1 MEIKIDSTYKG
12 TRILFAETAKSKRVL
27 LNDMIEILESYGYQE
42 IMIPIIQKQETFASK
57 VGDENQNMMYNFK
70 DRGNRDLCLSPEYTA
85 IIEKMGSEY
94 FKYNKDV
101 KMFYIGECFRGE
113 NTQRGRW
120 RQFTQF
126 GVEVINPS
134 EDYLEEMVRI
144 SKKLVE
150 LVTDNY
156 DINLDVTRGLDYYE
170 DGKGF
175 EISCPDLGSSKQVCG
190 GGSYSN
196 GIGFAVGIDRILL
209 CNK

>member
-1 MEIKIDSTYKG
+1 
-12 TRILFAETAKSKRVL
+12 
-27 LNDMIEILESYGYQE
+27 
-42 IMIPIIQKQETFASK
+42 
-57 VGDENQNMMYNFK
+57 
-70 DRGNRDLCLSPEYTA
+70 
-85 IIEKMGSEY
+85 
-94 FKYNKDV
+94 
-101 KMFYIGECFRGE
+101 
-113 NTQRGRW
+113 
-120 RQFTQF
+120 
-126 GVEVINPS
+126 
-134 EDYLEEMVRI
+134 LEEMVRI